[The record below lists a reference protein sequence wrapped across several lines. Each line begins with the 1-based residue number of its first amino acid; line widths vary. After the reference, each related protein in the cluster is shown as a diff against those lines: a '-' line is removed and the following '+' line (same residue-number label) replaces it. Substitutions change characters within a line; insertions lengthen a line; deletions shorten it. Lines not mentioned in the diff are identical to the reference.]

1 MHNTTD
7 EGWDQESLM
16 LSRLFCM
23 HKIIDEGWDPYRL
36 VILAIKSLL

>member
-7 EGWDQESLM
+7 EGWDPESLVILM

-23 HKIIDEGWDPYRL
+23 HKIIGEVWDQ
-36 VILAIKSLL
+36 